1 MLTMWP
7 WAVSRG
13 CHAVESLQTASKFD
27 PEGRWAPVNEHLGIG
42 MPDGEGAGGSVGPLA
57 VLVLRPLA
65 VLLPASHCSSYVQ
78 DILWS
83 ERK

>member
-1 MLTMWP
+1 M
-7 WAVSRG
+7 
-13 CHAVESLQTASKFD
+13 
-27 PEGRWAPVNEHLGIG
+27 NEHLGIG
-42 MPDGEGAGGSVGPLA
+42 VPDGEGAGGSAGPLA